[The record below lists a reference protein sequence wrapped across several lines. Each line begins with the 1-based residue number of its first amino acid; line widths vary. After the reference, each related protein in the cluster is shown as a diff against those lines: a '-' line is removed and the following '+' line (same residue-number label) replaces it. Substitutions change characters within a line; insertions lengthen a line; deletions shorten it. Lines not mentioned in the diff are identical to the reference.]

1 LAYGEKGQDH
11 SRHRSYCRSTC
22 RDRARCALDFHTSD
36 LARSIFY
43 RLGKEQRGTESFIKR
58 LPFGIEIR
66 KFLDAFDSVLTP
78 RDRDYE
84 QHVKTIVTGYDPEAQ
99 AALRKLYRTRNTNQI
114 ADHYRGRFVA
124 DGFIEYPK
132 DGPGWIK
139 PELRD
144 VVARTLDDLAA

>member
-1 LAYGEKGQDH
+1 MARKARITLGIALIVAALAVIG
-11 SRHRSYCRSTC
+11 
-22 RDRARCALDFHTSD
+22 RAVPWISIPLIL
-36 LARSIFY
+36 LAVFFIVW
-43 RLGKEQRGTESFIKR
+43 GKEQRGTESFIKR